1 MRRKYY
7 KHQNP
12 FSAFSS
18 VFNDLFDMPE
28 MSHYFDSSRP
38 SVNILEGDQSYTIEI
53 AAPGLE
59 KEDFDIQVNKDQLTV
74 SVDKEARES
83 NGSKIK
89 SEFDFNSFKRSFH
102 LSEDIDRTKIGASY
116 DKGILFINMEKKEA
130 HKEEGPVSINI
141 S

>member
-1 MRRKYY
+1 MKRKYS

-18 VFNDLFDMPE
+18 VFNDLFEMPE
-28 MSHYFDSSRP
+28 MSHYFDTSSP

-74 SVDKEARES
+74 SVDKAARES
-83 NGSKIK
+83 NGSKIQ

-102 LSEDIDRTKIGASY
+102 LSEDIDRTKIGATY
-116 DKGILFINMEKKEA
+116 DKGILFINMDKLEA
-130 HKEEGPVSINI
+130 QKEEGPVSIPI